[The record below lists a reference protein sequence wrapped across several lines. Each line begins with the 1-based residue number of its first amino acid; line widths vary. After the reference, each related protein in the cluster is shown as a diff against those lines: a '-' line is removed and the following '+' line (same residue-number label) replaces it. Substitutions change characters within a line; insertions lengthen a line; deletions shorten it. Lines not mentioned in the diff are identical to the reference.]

1 MNVFV
6 SMLRGVNVGGN
17 NKIRMDALRVLYES
31 LGFRDVQSH
40 IQSGNVVFRCKER
53 DAAAIAG
60 RIGDGIEKT
69 FGARVAVIL
78 RTAVEL
84 RRVMERNPF
93 PAHAAAHPSRVLV
106 TFLSSAPGPE
116 AQAGIR
122 TITCGQGEE
131 VQLDGVELY
140 CYYPIGIGAS
150 KLPALIDRT
159 LKTPGTGRNWN
170 TVTKLLDMAD
180 KLERL

>member
-1 MNVFV
+1 MEDSENPWLASGPF
-6 SMLRGVNVGGN
+6 
-17 NKIRMDALRVLYES
+17 ES
-31 LGFRDVQSH
+31 LGFRDVHSH

-53 DAAAIAG
+53 DTAAIAR

-69 FGARVAVIL
+69 FGARVAVML
-78 RTAVEL
+78 RTAAEL
-84 RRVMERNPF
+84 KSVMERNPF

-170 TVTKLLDMAD
+170 TVTKLLEMAE